1 MLLINMNVFIYSVTN
16 HISKRRWNT
25 KHRFWL
31 LYTYGKRLISIRTFT
46 FTLCFCFNYIFTF
59 TLAKME
65 YLKENYS
72 SQFFFF
78 FCEVF
83 SCLSM
88 YVIST
93 LAIKIISTLYPP
105 KYLNRYKS
113 HVLVFLIF
121 GLFIFYDLGSY
132 GIVN

>member
-1 MLLINMNVFIYSVTN
+1 MNVVLSIDFDYYIHMENDSLVFEPSHLHYVFASITFSHSRLQKWN
-16 HISKRRWNT
+16 ISKKT
-25 KHRFWL
+25 ILH
-31 LYTYGKRLISIRTFT
+31 S
-46 FTLCFCFNYIFTF
+46 
-59 TLAKME
+59 
-65 YLKENYS
+65 
-72 SQFFFF
+72 FFFF